1 MKNMVHL
8 IACGNPDS
16 LVNVETYGT
25 SSRSKFY
32 SHSYM
37 HILFNAS

>member
-25 SSRSKFY
+25 S
-32 SHSYM
+32 YM